1 MRYPFVC
8 LRVFVACFLVLIVAD
23 LSAQRLRSLFHKSK
37 VSHVYMYDE
46 DEPAGDSLRGFSYGL
61 NLGGYFA
68 SAKTANFYN
77 GTCPIEGFVNEA
89 AQIRCFTIVDRLDR
103 NVFIQDG
110 SYITNFYN
118 ATDYVFPYDTYP
130 TNMKYN
136 PAMYVGLQLK
146 YNFSRYSA
154 VFLNVNALKLNAA
167 GQFSMRFLG
176 TPQPLN
182 AQGDIRLFAITGS
195 EQRMNLNLGFRQG
208 WMMGDFSNFYLQ
220 FGGSMLATKWTKNQ
234 IYVAERSFDLMTN
247 VPFAGQTAVTAQAQA
262 GLGFGGF
269 AGTGVEFWLG
279 KYSFDVGFVLSRDK
293 VKIFSYSKNV
303 WNKMIQMTFML
314 S

>member
-1 MRYPFVC
+1 MKYDFFS
-8 LRVFVACFLVLIVAD
+8 LRLLVVIFFIVHVTEAD
-23 LSAQRLRSLFHKSK
+23 AQWFHSLVHKGEAFHI
-37 VSHVYMYDE
+37 YEYDE
-46 DEPAGDSLRGFSYGL
+46 DDPAEDTLRGFSFGL

-68 SAKTANFYN
+68 SAETANFYN
-77 GTCPIEGFVNEA
+77 GTCPINGYINEA
-89 AQIRCFTIVDRLDR
+89 AQMRCYTIVDRLDR
-103 NVFIQDG
+103 SVFIQDG

-118 ATDYVFPYDTYP
+118 ATDYVFPNDTYP
-130 TNMKYN
+130 TNMRYN

-146 YNFSRYSA
+146 YNFNRYAA
-154 VFLNVNALKLNAA
+154 VVMNVNALKLNAT
-167 GQFSMRFLG
+167 GQFTMRFLG

-182 AQGDIRLFAITGS
+182 AQGDIRLFSITGS

-220 FGGSMLATKWTKNQ
+220 FGGSMLATKWSNNQ
-234 IYVAERSFDLMTN
+234 VNVAERSFDLITSA
-247 VPFAGQTAVTAQAQA
+247 PFAGQTAVAVQAQA

-269 AGTGVEFWLG
+269 AATGVEFWLG
-279 KYSFDVGFVLSRDK
+279 KYSFDIGFGLSRDK

-303 WNKMIQMTFML
+303 WNKMLQVTFAL